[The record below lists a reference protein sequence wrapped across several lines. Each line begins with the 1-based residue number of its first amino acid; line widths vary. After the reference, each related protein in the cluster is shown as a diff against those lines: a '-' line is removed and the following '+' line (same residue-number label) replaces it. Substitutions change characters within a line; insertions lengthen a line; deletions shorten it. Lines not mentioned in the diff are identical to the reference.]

1 MKRRHFV
8 FTSLAAIACS
18 TSLLTS
24 CEQQATTPL
33 RVGSN
38 VWPGYEPLYLARDL
52 GYYPSASI
60 QLVAFPS
67 ATEVSRAFRNG
78 ELEIAA
84 LTLDE
89 TFLLAET
96 NPEVRVILITDV
108 SNGADVILAKP
119 GIQTVKGLKGKRVG
133 VESTALGGYVLSRAL
148 TKGGVGLQEI
158 QLVPLG
164 AGEHEGAFKQGLVD
178 AVVTFEPARS
188 KLLDVGAKII
198 FDSSQI
204 PGEIVD
210 VLVTHQSLLE
220 QGQAALNVLLT
231 GWFRALTYQAQNPQD
246 AASRVAPREAVTP
259 ERFLDSLK
267 LLHIP
272 SLAENQKLL
281 SKNDRAFLQ
290 GGQRLVDLMFE
301 KKLLKQVIQPENLL
315 DDRLIQAVLNHP
327 TLS

>member
-1 MKRRHFV
+1 MRRRHFV

-18 TSLLTS
+18 TTLLTS
-24 CEQQATTPL
+24 CEQRATTPL

-52 GYYPSASI
+52 GYYPNNSI

-96 NPEVRVILITDV
+96 NPEARVILITDI
-108 SNGADVILAKP
+108 SNGADVVLAKP
-119 GIQTVKGLKGKRVG
+119 GIQNLQGLKGKRVG
-133 VESTALGGYVLSRAL
+133 VESTALGGYILSRAL

-158 QLVPLG
+158 RLVSVG

-178 AVVTFEPARS
+178 AIVTFEPARS

-210 VLVTHQSLLE
+210 VLVTRQSLLE
-220 QGQAALNVLLT
+220 QRQETLGVLLT
-231 GWFRALTYQAQNPQD
+231 GWFRALAYQAQNPLD
-246 AASRVAPREAVTP
+246 AARRVAPREGVTP
-259 ERFLDSLK
+259 EQFLDSLK

-281 SKNDRAFLQ
+281 SKNNTTFLQ
-290 GGQRLVDLMFE
+290 GGQRLVDLMLE
-301 KKLLKQVIQPENLL
+301 KKLLKQVIRPENLL
-315 DDRLIQAVLNHP
+315 DDRLIQVVLNNSTP
-327 TLS
+327 S